1 MWFDVVTH
9 TKRTRKSGKESAEM
23 ELPVAVEPRLLVFP
37 QKRVGFS
44 RGVRRVLLLKN
55 HTHTHTHTRN
65 SPSSSCNLFK
75 NFLLYLVVYIF
86 VCQKFIATRVR
97 KNRIGESIHS
107 CYVLFDIYIFFL
119 FCKNLERRLSVG
131 FT

>member
-55 HTHTHTHTRN
+55 HTQTHTLTHEIL
-65 SPSSSCNLFK
+65 P
-75 NFLLYLVVYIF
+75 LLLAIYLKIF
-86 VCQKFIATRVR
+86 CCI
-97 KNRIGESIHS
+97 
-107 CYVLFDIYIFFL
+107 
-119 FCKNLERRLSVG
+119 
-131 FT
+131 